1 MRKKVLMDTLK
12 SHFSTSCPASS
23 ADVIVLMGRGDIKEK
38 PQCTTRVHCG
48 HNLAAAEDIP
58 RTIERST
65 LAVGAINRYFYH
77 ALFLVFEYPVCL
89 FYLAEREAM
98 SDKRR
103 GVNLALL
110 DEMEYLFAVASVY
123 ATGLEGEVFAI
134 HIG

>member
-103 GVNLALL
+103 SVNLALL

-123 ATGLEGEVFAI
+123 ATGLEGKVFAI

>member
-23 ADVIVLMGRGDIKEK
+23 ADVIVLMGRGDIQEK

-48 HNLAAAEDIP
+48 HNLAAAEDSL
-58 RTIERST
+58 RTIEWST
-65 LAVGAINRYFYH
+65 LTVGAINRYFYH
-77 ALFLVFEYPVCL
+77 ALFLVFKYPVRF
-89 FYLAEREAM
+89 FYLAEGEAM

-110 DEMEYLFAVASVY
+110 DELEYLFAVASVY
-123 ATGLEGEVFAI
+123 TTGLEGEVFAI